1 MTESIS
7 ENQFGFMHVRSTIE
21 PIHLVRRLVE
31 QYRKRK
37 RDLHMVFIDLEKVYD
52 RIPRE
57 VLWRC
62 LEGGGEIKENV
73 SKRIGAGWMK
83 WRLASGVLCDRKV
96 PFKLK
101 GKFYRVA
108 VHPAMLYGAECWPVK
123 NFHIQRLKVT
133 EMRIRGSTETTS
145 LPPKIGVRSKEE
157 IAANDVAA
165 NALPKTRECAISV
178 GPSIGKST
186 PTSHKLPKGST
197 SASSGML
204 DSDGMNRNV
213 TSMKGPQSHGRISYS
228 LNSSRLTVEKLC
240 NYKISEPASRRCSY
254 NQETN
259 QKPQIQWQRFYQS
272 GAGSRIVKGDGDPS
286 SMNKAVQQ
294 SSSKEL
300 PGINLLALKMLKH
313 ASDKDIKDGSSGMSS
328 QSTEDH
334 NLIIPNNRLLLG
346 NSQSKLLS
354 TSSFSQFFANR
365 SLKGKNVLQK
375 APALHK
381 EVHTPS
387 SLRNENKFEQ
397 VSTRMVSSDAVFKP
411 DGNSNQASFNC
422 SDHRRPTSTY
432 KGVTLREWLNL
443 MGSQINKTER
453 IHIFRQ
459 IVKLIDIAHSEGI
472 AFQDIRPS
480 CFILLSPNGVKY
492 IGPSVQIDSTYVVN
506 QNTNGKRPSNV
517 EMLAKSNL
525 GSKQQKVNVNVNLMR
540 QQPDYEG
547 TSFKA
552 GCRLESDINQLEKKW
567 YTCPGELNHA
577 SLASSNIYSLG
588 VLFFELLCYFESPAA
603 RSDAMLNLQSR
614 VLPPNFLS
622 QNPKEVGFCFLLLHP
637 VPSSRPTTRQP
648 TIQYPKMGYVENIVI
663 LCVNSA
669 HFQLLAITVPSSL
682 EEGQST
688 TKPPRFNSP
697 YYGWWKPRMHDF
709 IVAEDS
715 ELWDVICDGPHVS
728 MEVIKEGET
737 SRSAP
742 KSRKDYNESDRKKI
756 EKNYKAKQILVC
768 GIGPDEYNR
777 VFACESAKEI
787 WEALQNAQEGTSQV
801 KQSKIDMLTTQYEL
815 FKMTEGESIQDMHI
829 RFTSIVNEFNKVNA
843 ISEAKYLQKMTM
855 DELIGNMKTYE
866 VKRQQDSESRDSKKE
881 KSMVCKASR
890 SDSSSDDNTGLAYVT
905 RAAYL
910 EILQSELIF
919 GAEEVCKV
927 DGVPSYIEKDDD
939 PDSEIL
945 LHFLVSLQE
954 EKQNN
959 TSKLLQRIE
968 CLEADIKD
976 VVRKDAPR
984 NSDWVETEFN
994 NMRQGSCFKHLNS
1007 TDCISRSVSI
1017 TSMSNEKLMKNI
1029 SQLESA
1035 YFCMRS
1041 QLQLVENDTVGRT
1054 DTDLLTSRDRLFQVS
1069 TKEAEPIVKS
1079 VDRVG
1084 AFFEGICKYAR
1095 YCKFEEYGTLR
1106 NGDLLNSTNVICS
1119 LCFDHE
1125 EDYIAAAGVS
1135 KKIKIFEF
1143 ASLLNESAD
1152 LQYPVAEMSNRSKLS
1167 CVAWNNYMKNY
1178 LASTDY
1184 DGIVKVRTYFTEFV
1198 EGMLNLHEL

>member
-1 MTESIS
+1 M
-7 ENQFGFMHVRSTIE
+7 
-21 PIHLVRRLVE
+21 
-31 QYRKRK
+31 
-37 RDLHMVFIDLEKVYD
+37 D
-52 RIPRE
+52 
-57 VLWRC
+57 
-62 LEGGGEIKENV
+62 
-73 SKRIGAGWMK
+73 
-83 WRLASGVLCDRKV
+83 
-96 PFKLK
+96 
-101 GKFYRVA
+101 
-108 VHPAMLYGAECWPVK
+108 
-123 NFHIQRLKVT
+123 
-133 EMRIRGSTETTS
+133 
-145 LPPKIGVRSKEE
+145 RSKEE

-240 NYKISEPASRRCSY
+240 NYKISEPASRRCSN

-272 GAGSRIVKGDGDPS
+272 GAGSRILKGDGDPS

-397 VSTRMVSSDAVFKP
+397 ASTRMVSSDAVFKP

-567 YTCPGELNHA
+567 YTCPGELNHT

-637 VPSSRPTTRQP
+637 VPSSRPTTR
-648 TIQYPKMGYVENIVI
+648 
-663 LCVNSA
+663 
-669 HFQLLAITVPSSL
+669 
-682 EEGQST
+682 
-688 TKPPRFNSP
+688 
-697 YYGWWKPRMHDF
+697 
-709 IVAEDS
+709 
-715 ELWDVICDGPHVS
+715 
-728 MEVIKEGET
+728 
-737 SRSAP
+737 
-742 KSRKDYNESDRKKI
+742 
-756 EKNYKAKQILVC
+756 
-768 GIGPDEYNR
+768 
-777 VFACESAKEI
+777 
-787 WEALQNAQEGTSQV
+787 
-801 KQSKIDMLTTQYEL
+801 
-815 FKMTEGESIQDMHI
+815 
-829 RFTSIVNEFNKVNA
+829 
-843 ISEAKYLQKMTM
+843 
-855 DELIGNMKTYE
+855 
-866 VKRQQDSESRDSKKE
+866 
-881 KSMVCKASR
+881 
-890 SDSSSDDNTGLAYVT
+890 
-905 RAAYL
+905 

-959 TSKLLQRIE
+959 TSKLLQRID

-1029 SQLESA
+1029 SQLENA

-1184 DGIVKVRTYFTEFV
+1184 DGIVKIWDASTCQEFSQHMEHQKRAWSVDFCQVDPTKFSTGSDDCSVKVWTINERSSVDTIWNPANICCVQFSAYSSHLLAFGSADYKIYCYDLRHTRIPWCTLSGHEKAVSYVTFLDYGTMVSASTDNTLKLWDLTRTSLEGLSSNACSLTFKGHTNEKNFV
-1198 EGMLNLHEL
+1198 GLSVLDGYIACGSESNEVYAYHRSLPMPITSYKFGSVDSSSGNEGDSNGQFVSSVCWRRKSNMIVASNSTGCIKLLRLV